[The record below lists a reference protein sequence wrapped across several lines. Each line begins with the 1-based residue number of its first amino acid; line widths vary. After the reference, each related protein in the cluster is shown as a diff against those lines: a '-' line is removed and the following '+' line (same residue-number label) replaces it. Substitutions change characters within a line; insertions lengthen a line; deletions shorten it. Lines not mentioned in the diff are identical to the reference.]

1 MLLVHE
7 LFSKVFGIV
16 FGNLCSR
23 GTTSEHDHAEQRA
36 EHQRGANRAVLLTN
50 PGPPAPPQR

>member
-1 MLLVHE
+1 VRLPDGTRHRERVK
-7 LFSKVFGIV
+7 SPVQSS
-16 FGNLCSR
+16 SR